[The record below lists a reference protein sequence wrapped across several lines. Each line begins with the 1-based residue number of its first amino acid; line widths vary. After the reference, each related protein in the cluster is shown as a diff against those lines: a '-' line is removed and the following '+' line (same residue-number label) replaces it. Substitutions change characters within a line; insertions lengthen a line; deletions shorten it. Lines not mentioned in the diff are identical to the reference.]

1 MSRIMT
7 EREDMDMLA
16 AEYVLGTLDA
26 EERNAVSARRQRE
39 GELDSAIMEWENRL
53 APMLAQVGDAAPRA
67 DLLADIQKTIEERS
81 AGGDMAGSN
90 VVALRRQ
97 VSRWRALAMGATA
110 LAASLV
116 GVMVFSS
123 TIFPPANQQF
133 VAVFQDGD
141 APPRFVLSINLE
153 TRELTVRPVA
163 AELPE
168 GKTYQLWIKADQLG
182 PSPQSLGLLDKPERP
197 TRKELRQFDPMLLQ
211 KATFGISIEPEGG
224 SKTGKPSA
232 GALHGKLI
240 PATF

>member
-1 MSRIMT
+1 MT
-7 EREDMDMLA
+7 DREDMDMLA

-26 EERNAVSARRQRE
+26 DERTAVSARRERE
-39 GELDSAIMEWENRL
+39 GDLDAAIAAWEQRL
-53 APMLAQVGDAAPRA
+53 APMLAHVGEASPRA
-67 DLLADIQKTIEERS
+67 DLLGQIQKLIESRS
-81 AGGDMAGSN
+81 GAGGTGDSN
-90 VVALRRQ
+90 VVELRRQ
-97 VSRWRALAMGATA
+97 VSRWRAAAVGATA
-110 LAASLV
+110 LAASLI

-141 APPRFVLSINLE
+141 APPRFVLSINLQ

-182 PSPQSLGLLDKPERP
+182 PSPQSLGLLDKPENP
-197 TRKELRQFDPMLLQ
+197 TRKELRQFDPQLLE
-211 KATFGISIEPEGG
+211 KATFGISLEPAGG
-224 SKTGKPSA
+224 SPTGKPSP